1 MSPRIKKMAVIETN
15 DSAKPNNDSKDFII
29 GEFYDKNTYE
39 YITLRFRT
47 FGEAQSFEKL
57 NRDALRWIDFYE
69 S

>member
-1 MSPRIKKMAVIETN
+1 MRPESKKMAVIDTN
-15 DSAKPNNDSKDFII
+15 DLAKPKNNSKNFVI

-57 NRDALRWIDFYE
+57 NRDVLRWINFHE

>member
-1 MSPRIKKMAVIETN
+1 MRPESKKMAVIDTN

>member
-1 MSPRIKKMAVIETN
+1 MRTESKKMTVIDTN

-47 FGEAQSFEKL
+47 FGDAQSFEKL
-57 NRDALRWIDFYE
+57 NRDVLRWIDFYE

>member
-15 DSAKPNNDSKDFII
+15 DCGEPKNNSKNFVI

-39 YITLRFRT
+39 YITLRFQT
-47 FGEAQSFEKL
+47 FREAQSFEKL
-57 NRDALRWIDFYE
+57 NRDVLRWIDFHE

>member
-1 MSPRIKKMAVIETN
+1 MRPESKKMAVNDTN
-15 DSAKPNNDSKDFII
+15 DLAKPKNNSKNFVI

-57 NRDALRWIDFYE
+57 NRDVLRWISFHE

>member
-1 MSPRIKKMAVIETN
+1 MRPESKKIEVIETS

-57 NRDALRWIDFYE
+57 NRDVLRWIDFYE